1 MITIVRI
8 AKERTQQSSLAI
20 NLLTRNLRMLLPWT
34 RNKKRDWG
42 KGFACAGRSKTNT
55 NVVSNFKGQIPGTEV
70 GQMWLMRI
78 QLSENGIHRP
88 PVAGIHANEK
98 DGAMSIVLNGGYE
111 DDEDH
116 GDWFTYTGLKIHVYF
131 RYPKF

>member
-1 MITIVRI
+1 MV
-8 AKERTQQSSLAI
+8 KEQ
-20 NLLTRNLRMLLPWT
+20 
-34 RNKKRDWG
+34 KREWG

-78 QLSENGIHRP
+78 QLCENGIHRP

-98 DGAMSIVLNGGYE
+98 EFQHISCNLLKSSFKSFLN
-111 DDEDH
+111 
-116 GDWFTYTGLKIHVYF
+116 
-131 RYPKF
+131 